1 MLDDNAVFCNQCG
14 ASFGSSSGAGFQ
26 QPQQPQFNQ
35 PQQPQFNQPQQ
46 PQFNQPQQFG
56 QPQQPQFNQPQQ
68 FGQPQ
73 PFGQPAFQGGAAVKQ
88 GSNKTVFVIIGIAVA
103 ALVVG
108 LILFLFVFKSDYKK
122 DIIGTWVDETDSS
135 SSMTFEEGGKMTMN
149 LMGFKVSGTYEISG
163 STLTMKYS
171 VMGVSNKEE
180 FKIDKISGSEMTLKG
195 TGSDSNTMYKL
206 KKK

>member
-46 PQFNQPQQFG
+46 PQFNQPQQ
-56 QPQQPQFNQPQQ
+56 PQFNQPQFNQPQQ
-68 FGQPQ
+68 PFGQPQ
-73 PFGQPAFQGGAAVKQ
+73 FNQPGFQGGAAVKQ

-122 DIIGTWVDETDSS
+122 DIIGTWVDETDST